1 MQQTPSASYS
11 LTLRVRL
18 SSRAGSLGELTMA
31 IGRAG
36 GDIGAIDIVTVGNDY
51 IVRDITVSSVSSK
64 HGEQIVEAVRDVD
77 GVELLH
83 VSDPT
88 FLMHLGGK
96 IEVVSKVPLKTR
108 ADLSMAY
115 TPGVARICD
124 AIKTD
129 PEKAFTLT
137 IKKNTVAV
145 VTDGTAVLGLGD
157 IGPAAAMPVMEGKAM
172 LFKEFAGVD
181 AFPICLDTK
190 DPDEIVATVKAIAP
204 TFGGINLEDISAPRC
219 FEIETRLKAELD
231 IPVFHDDQHGTAVV
245 VLAAVINA
253 VKLLG
258 KRLEDLQVLVVG
270 LGAAGIAVARILLAA
285 GG

>member
-1 MQQTPSASYS
+1 MQTPSASYS

-36 GDIGAIDIVTVGNDY
+36 GDIGAIDIVTVGNDF
-51 IVRDITVSSVSSK
+51 IIRDITVSSVSSK
-64 HGEQIVEAVRDVD
+64 HGEQIVEAVKDVD
-77 GVELLH
+77 GVELLQ

-124 AIKTD
+124 AIQND
-129 PEKAFTLT
+129 PDKVFTLT

-145 VTDGTAVLGLGD
+145 VTDGTAVLGLA
-157 IGPAAAMPVMEGKAM
+157 I
-172 LFKEFAGVD
+172 
-181 AFPICLDTK
+181 LDQ
-190 DPDEIVATVKAIAP
+190 
-204 TFGGINLEDISAPRC
+204 PRQC
-219 FEIETRLKAELD
+219 R
-231 IPVFHDDQHGTAVV
+231 
-245 VLAAVINA
+245 
-253 VKLLG
+253 
-258 KRLEDLQVLVVG
+258 
-270 LGAAGIAVARILLAA
+270 
-285 GG
+285 